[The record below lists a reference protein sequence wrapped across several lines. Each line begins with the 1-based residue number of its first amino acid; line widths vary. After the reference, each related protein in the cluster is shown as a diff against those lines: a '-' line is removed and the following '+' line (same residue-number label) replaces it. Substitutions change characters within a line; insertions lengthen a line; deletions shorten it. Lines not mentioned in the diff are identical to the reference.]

1 MSYTLFF
8 FTQPPDL
15 CLSIRKALESL
26 GIQRTEFWEHK
37 QNGYKT
43 KWQGFAQLPARLLW
57 ECGGLHLQ
65 PEKRKPGKPCNTG
78 VYGISP
84 GQQTGP
90 KYGPDHRNDHRQENL

>member
-57 ECGGLHLQ
+57 ECGGHHPR

-78 VYGISP
+78 VCGILA
-84 GQQTGP
+84 GCENRP
-90 KYGPDHRNDHRQENL
+90 KNGFDHRIDHRQENL